1 MKHKEEDC
9 HWAVSSFAFKDCL
22 CLWVLGEADSQMLE
36 KRRFDGSEVTLSSP
50 EWRNSSLCLLMGL
63 PGHCLQGIEVTLE
76 KVGTGRQGLY
86 KIFVFLYLGGGG
98 GGGEAEEGETFSPP
112 LLFYLTILG
121 LSSHCL

>member
-1 MKHKEEDC
+1 
-9 HWAVSSFAFKDCL
+9 
-22 CLWVLGEADSQMLE
+22 MLE
-36 KRRFDGSEVTLSSP
+36 KWRFGGSEVTLSSP
-50 EWRNSSLCLLMGL
+50 EWRNNSSFCLLMGL

-98 GGGEAEEGETFSPP
+98 GGGGGEAEEGETFSPP

>member
-1 MKHKEEDC
+1 
-9 HWAVSSFAFKDCL
+9 
-22 CLWVLGEADSQMLE
+22 MLE
-36 KRRFDGSEVTLSSP
+36 KGRFDGSEVTLSSP

-86 KIFVFLYLGGGG
+86 KIFVFLYLYLYSLEGGGGG

-121 LSSHCL
+121 LPGHCL